1 MSPNAYVQWNDETRL
16 LYGFQ
21 GEAEDEKPVF
31 TWTYSVFEEY
41 LGEACTPSMYN
52 FFTEYICEEISK
64 EELYEIQGGEYCPG
78 RLEEEA
84 VDAYFA
90 LRLRD
95 RVARHE
101 QEMADLEAERDRAA
115 GKEAAFIDA
124 LLDEACPFDVASPIY
139 VEYCQWCREQKEKWA
154 KIHFNLCCQL
164 DEETEW
170 RSGAEAGESDLETDE
185 RYDPMEVS

>member
-1 MSPNAYVQWNDETRL
+1 MSPNAYVHWNDEKRL

-21 GEAEDEKPVF
+21 GEAEHEEPVF
-31 TWTYSVFEEY
+31 TWTYSTFEEY

-52 FFTEYICEEISK
+52 FFTEYICEEINK
-64 EELYEIQGGEYCPG
+64 EELYEIQGGDYCPG

-90 LRLRD
+90 LPIKERIEL
-95 RVARHE
+95 HM
-101 QEMADLEAERDRAA
+101 QEMKNLEAERDRASA
-115 GKEAAFIDA
+115 KETAFIDA

-154 KIHFNLCCQL
+154 KIHFDLCCQL

-170 RSGAEAGESDLETDE
+170 RGGHEEGAEDDVHLNP
-185 RYDPMEVS
+185 YDPMEEF